1 MTCLDIKVDNHL
13 IFHSKNVET
22 YYLQKYHHKSVCQS
36 PPPKKNFFG
45 NSPQRITT
53 PDFLFVNKLSYEPPD
68 DDEDSSLYPPLY
80 ALYVRTRL
88 STIHNGQF
96 FMEKV
101 QVHKQSWGISSSQN
115 PEKTFFNQVILA
127 LYSKLPTM
135 QSSCRLLPINF
146 CSYTKL

>member
-13 IFHSKNVET
+13 IFHSRVW
-22 YYLQKYHHKSVCQS
+22 KYILYKSNHHKSVCQS

-80 ALYVRTRL
+80 ALYVLVYLL
-88 STIHNGQF
+88 STMGSF
-96 FMEKV
+96 SWKKV
-101 QVHKQSWGISSSQN
+101 QVHKQSWEFHLNFLSSQN
-115 PEKTFFNQVILA
+115 PVKNFLTICCDDSGTVA
-127 LYSKLPTM
+127 LYSK
-135 QSSCRLLPINF
+135 
-146 CSYTKL
+146 